1 MKTITFNG
9 HTLEMFDS
17 IQDTRIKR
25 FQLYNLN
32 VMLDAGIGSDLNDVN
47 TRINNITQLIGTKP
61 EAAAAELHNLQQLI
75 YFIMRNTSPG
85 MNSFVAMIHRID
97 GREVR
102 DEDLSTEGIAKILHD
117 LDRKRMTAR
126 TVFEFLAH
134 VKKKLGRELDTF
146 FPAEFNTSA
155 VKEFYSKLKRQTLL
169 ILQSILTGADLTDQ
183 IRAIDEFFLLQL
195 RPRSFSG
202 PQGAEVQTIKRFE
215 EMCIL
220 LTYHQMTPDPKN
232 MTTLAFFQALEV
244 IKAKAKAQ
252 KNGRAEKGR

>member
-9 HTLEMFDS
+9 HTLEMYDS
-17 IQDTRIKR
+17 IQEVKINR
-25 FQLYNLN
+25 FQAYNLN

-47 TRINNITQLIGTKP
+47 TRINNLAQLISKKP
-61 EAAAAELHNLQQLI
+61 EAAVAELNNLQQLI
-75 YFIMRNTSPG
+75 YFIMRNTSPA
-85 MNSFVAMIHRID
+85 MNSFAVMIHTID

-102 DEDLSTEGIAKILHD
+102 DEDLSAEGIAKILQD
-117 LDRKRMTAR
+117 LNRKRMTAR
-126 TVFEFLAH
+126 VVLEFLSG

-155 VKEFYSKLKRQTLL
+155 VKEFYSKLKKQTLL
-169 ILQSILTGADLTDQ
+169 ILQSVRTGADLSEQ
-183 IRAIDEFFLLQL
+183 IKAIDEFFLLQL
-195 RPRSFSG
+195 RPQNFHG
-202 PQGAEVQTIKRFE
+202 PQGAEVQTIKRYE

-220 LTYHQMTPDPKN
+220 LTYHQMTTDPKN

-252 KNGRAEKGR
+252 KQNGRAKAR